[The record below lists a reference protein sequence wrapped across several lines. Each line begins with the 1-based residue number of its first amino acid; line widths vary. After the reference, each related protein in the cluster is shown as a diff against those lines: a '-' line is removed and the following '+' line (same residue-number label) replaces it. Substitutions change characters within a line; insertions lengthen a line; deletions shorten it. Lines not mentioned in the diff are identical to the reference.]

1 MRVWRAIMSQ
11 AWGYVNWVSAKI
23 QRPVS
28 LKQREVETPGTFPR
42 FLPKAVLDCRNRDI
56 TLKMQASAASESVS
70 LKTGFQNG
78 SPLFPLFH
86 SSMLTPV
93 SLGLEVLSEI
103 AMLRQS
109 TCRDSSRRT
118 LMQ

>member
-11 AWGYVNWVSAKI
+11 EWGYVNWVSAKI
-23 QRPVS
+23 QRPS
-28 LKQREVETPGTFPR
+28 LAKAARSGDPGTFPR
-42 FLPKAVLDCRNRDI
+42 FLLKAVLDRRNRAI

-70 LKTGFQNG
+70 WKTGFQNG

-93 SLGLEVLSEI
+93 SLGLEALSEMAI
-103 AMLRQS
+103 FQQFGDDVAPSACGQ
-109 TCRDSSRRT
+109 
-118 LMQ
+118 